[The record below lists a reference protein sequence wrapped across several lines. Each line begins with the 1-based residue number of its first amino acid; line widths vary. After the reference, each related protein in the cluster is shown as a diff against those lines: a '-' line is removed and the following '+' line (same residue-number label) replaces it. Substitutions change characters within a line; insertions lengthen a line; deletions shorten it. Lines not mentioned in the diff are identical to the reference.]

1 LTAAAIAAAI
11 VGGSAARVTALASST
26 ASQPKLHRQRGGAG
40 PVLGTVHNAIDW
52 LAMRWNHG
60 ALHGKPLAVIGSGTL
75 QRDLALM
82 AFAAWVVKECGVD
95 GAT

>member
-1 LTAAAIAAAI
+1 
-11 VGGSAARVTALASST
+11 
-26 ASQPKLHRQRGGAG
+26 
-40 PVLGTVHNAIDW
+40 VLGTVHNAIGW

-75 QRDLALM
+75 RGIWPLM
-82 AFAAWVVKECGVD
+82 AFAVWVVKECGVD